1 MEKEREKGKHGKI
14 QRKMKEEECRP
25 LLKFQSH
32 QIFSLRIH
40 IHSHKVLIHDKM
52 LLLLENL

>member
-14 QRKMKEEECRP
+14 QRKMREECLQ
-25 LLKFQSH
+25 LLTSQSH

-40 IHSHKVLIHDKM
+40 IHSHIVLIHDKM